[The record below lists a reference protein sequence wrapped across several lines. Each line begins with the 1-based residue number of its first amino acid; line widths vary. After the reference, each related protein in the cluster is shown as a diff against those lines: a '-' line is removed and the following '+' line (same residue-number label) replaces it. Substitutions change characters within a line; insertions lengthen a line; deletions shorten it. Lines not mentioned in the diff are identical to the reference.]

1 MWRAYQRYYRL
12 CQLWAK
18 TKINMSQLKD
28 KLSGI
33 AKIHNSHYQTEVL
46 KQFTIDMIEDFM
58 SELHMFIDG
67 EEVLN
72 GESVVGSLSYRAST
86 ALEICDDSLPDF
98 YVIQE
103 LYDIINS

>member
-1 MWRAYQRYYRL
+1 MQIP
-12 CQLWAK
+12 
-18 TKINMSQLKD
+18 TNMSQLTD

-58 SELHMFIDG
+58 SELQMFIDG